1 VKEFADKV
9 AIVTGGT
16 RGIGRAIV
24 LELARRGCHVAFNF
38 QRSTELAEKLKHE
51 VEELG
56 VKALSF
62 QVDATDF
69 NRVKDLVKSVRDQL
83 GKIDFLVNNA
93 GVTKD
98 KLLARMGYEDW
109 QDVIN
114 TNLTGVFNFCKAV
127 MAPMMRAK
135 SGSILNITSVS
146 GIVGLPGQV
155 NYSASKAGVIGLT
168 KALAKEVGRVGITV
182 NALALGF
189 VDTDMT
195 ANLDA
200 EYKEKLLEKI
210 PLQRFG
216 TVEDIAPVAVFFLSP
231 AACYITGAVIPVD
244 GGVGM

>member
-1 VKEFADKV
+1 MKDFADKV

-16 RGIGRAIV
+16 RGIGREIV
-24 LELARRGCHVAFNF
+24 LELARRGAHVAFNF

-51 VEELG
+51 VEGLG

-62 QVDATDF
+62 QVNAADF
-69 NRVKDLVKSVRDQL
+69 DEVKSLVKEVKDQL

-98 KLLARMGYEDW
+98 KLLARMGYQDW
-109 QDVIN
+109 QEVIN
-114 TNLTGVFNFCKAV
+114 TNLTGVFNFCKAAI
-127 MAPMMRAK
+127 APMMRAK
-135 SGSILNITSVS
+135 NGSILNITSVS

-168 KALAKEVGRVGITV
+168 KSLAKEVGRVGITV

-200 EYKEKLLEKI
+200 GYKEKLLERI

-231 AACYITGAVIPVD
+231 AACYITGAVIRVD